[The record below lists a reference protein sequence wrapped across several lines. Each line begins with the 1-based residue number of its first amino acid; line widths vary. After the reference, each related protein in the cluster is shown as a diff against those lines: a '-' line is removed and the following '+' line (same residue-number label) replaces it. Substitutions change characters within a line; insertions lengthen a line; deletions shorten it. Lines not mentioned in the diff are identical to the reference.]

1 MKKNETPIPMPTVT
15 PLRPKFS
22 EEAEEQQLISLA
34 VERAKEQLQNG
45 TASSQVICH
54 FLKLGSSQ
62 AKLEKKILEVQHE
75 NIVAKTEMIKAVQR
89 NEELFK
95 NALSAIK
102 TYSGK
107 TDEDYVERF

>member
-1 MKKNETPIPMPTVT
+1 MKKNENQIPMQTVK

-75 NIVAKTEMIKAVQR
+75 NIVAKTEMIKAAQR

>member
-1 MKKNETPIPMPTVT
+1 MKKSVNPDPIPETK
-15 PLRPKFS
+15 PLRPAIH
-22 EEAEEQQLISLA
+22 EEAREKQCIALAMDRAEEQL
-34 VERAKEQLQNG
+34 RNG

>member
-1 MKKNETPIPMPTVT
+1 MKKQANDIPMPTVT

-34 VERAKEQLQNG
+34 IERAKEQLQNG

-62 AKLEKKILEVQHE
+62 SRLEKKILEVQHE
-75 NIVAKTEMIKAVQR
+75 NIVAKTEMIKSIQR
-89 NEELFK
+89 NDELFK
-95 NALSAIK
+95 NAFSALK
-102 TYSGK
+102 AYSGK
-107 TDEDYVERF
+107 TDEDYVEKF

>member
-1 MKKNETPIPMPTVT
+1 MKKNENQVPMPTVT

-22 EEAEEQQLISLA
+22 EEAEEQQLMALA
-34 VERAKEQLQNG
+34 MQRAKEQLQNG
-45 TASSQVICH
+45 TASSQLICQV
-54 FLKLGSSQ
+54 LKNGSMQ
-62 AKLEKKILEVQHE
+62 AKLERKILEVQHE

>member
-1 MKKNETPIPMPTVT
+1 MKKQVNDIPVPTVK

-34 VERAKEQLQNG
+34 IERAKEQLQNG

-62 AKLEKKILEVQHE
+62 SKLEKKILEVQHE
-75 NIVAKTEMIKAVQR
+75 NIVAKTEAIKAMQR
-89 NEELFK
+89 SDELFRDAFS
-95 NALSAIK
+95 ALKS
-102 TYSGK
+102 YSGK
-107 TDEDYVERF
+107 TDEDDVKKF